1 METRIIEIDPINPE
15 LEKLRYCAKV
25 IKSGGLVAFPTET
38 VYGLGACI
46 YLEDAVKKIFKVK
59 NRPLD
64 NPLIVHISNLNQ
76 LVNLVKEIPR
86 RVQKLINE
94 AWPGPLTLIFKKKKN
109 VPHIVTGGLDTVA
122 IRMPAHPVALN
133 LIELSSCPIAAP
145 SANLAGRPS
154 PTNPKHVI
162 EDLFGKI
169 DVIIDS
175 GDTFFG
181 VESTI
186 INIATD
192 PPVLLRPGPLPV
204 EKIVELLNEEVIIP
218 RFAKGLT
225 ESKIALSPGTKYR
238 HYSPLK
244 PLILI
249 EASDYSELSKLVRKV
264 IELCRKL
271 NKNGKKV
278 LIIASDETK
287 NNYTDCTVISLGSR
301 GNLYEVAR
309 NLYKTLR
316 MIDKLD
322 IDVAIIEGFE
332 EKGIGLAIMNR
343 LRKASG
349 MNIIK
354 I

>member
-1 METRIIEIDPINPE
+1 LETKIIKIDPIKPE
-15 LEKLRYCAKV
+15 LKKLGYCAKV

-38 VYGLGACI
+38 VYGLGACV
-46 YLEDAVKKIFKVK
+46 YLEDAVKKIFKAK

-64 NPLIVHISNLNQ
+64 NPLIVHISNLEQ
-76 LVNLVKEIPR
+76 LKSLVKEIPEKA
-86 RVQKLINE
+86 QKLINE
-94 AWPGPLTLIFKKKKN
+94 AWPGPLTLIFKKNNN
-109 VPHIVTGGLDTVA
+109 VSYIVTGGLETVA
-122 IRMPAHPVALN
+122 IRMPAHPVALK
-133 LIELSSCPIAAP
+133 LIELSNCPIAAP
-145 SANLAGRPS
+145 SANIAGRPS

-169 DVIIDS
+169 DIIIDA

-204 EKIVELLNEEVIIP
+204 EKIKEFLNEDIIIP
-218 RFAKGLT
+218 DFAKGLAET
-225 ESKIALSPGTKYR
+225 KVAMSPGTKYR
-238 HYSPLK
+238 HYSPSK
-244 PLILI
+244 PLILV
-249 EASDYSELSKLVRKV
+249 ETSNYSGLDKLVRKAMK
-264 IELCRKL
+264 LCKEFRK
-271 NKNGKKV
+271 KKKKV

-287 NNYTDCTVISLGSR
+287 NNYMDCIVVSLGPRS
-301 GNLYEVAR
+301 NLYEVAK

-316 MIDKLD
+316 LIDELD
-322 IDVAIIEGFE
+322 VDVAIVEGFE
-332 EKGIGLAIMNR
+332 ERGIGLAIMNR

-354 I
+354 V